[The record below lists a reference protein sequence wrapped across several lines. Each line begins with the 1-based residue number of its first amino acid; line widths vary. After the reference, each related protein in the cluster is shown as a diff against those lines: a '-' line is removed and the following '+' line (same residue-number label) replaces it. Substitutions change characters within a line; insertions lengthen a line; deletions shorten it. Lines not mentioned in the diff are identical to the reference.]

1 MVLTKY
7 TELFSEQ
14 DWTWLKEDLGLP
26 PRQAEVLRCVLRGM
40 GDKQVA
46 CATGIS
52 INTVR
57 SHMSRLFVKFGSND
71 RVELIIFMFGRLRQY
86 HLQGER
92 MPGSGTPAPTVVY
105 PSGRKPEATIGGA
118 PPRSPGLNQNAYSR
132 ALRH

>member
-1 MVLTKY
+1 MVVTRY

-26 PRQAEVLRCVLRGM
+26 PRQAEVLRWVLRGM

-57 SHMSRLFVKFGSND
+57 THMSRLFSKFGSND
-71 RVELIIFMFGRLRQY
+71 RVELILHMFGYLRQY
-86 HLQGER
+86 HLQNHR
-92 MPGSGTPAPTVVY
+92 VSASGTSAPEVVH
-105 PSGRKPEATIGGA
+105 PSAREHRRQGVN
-118 PPRSPGLNQNAYSR
+118 PR
-132 ALRH
+132 